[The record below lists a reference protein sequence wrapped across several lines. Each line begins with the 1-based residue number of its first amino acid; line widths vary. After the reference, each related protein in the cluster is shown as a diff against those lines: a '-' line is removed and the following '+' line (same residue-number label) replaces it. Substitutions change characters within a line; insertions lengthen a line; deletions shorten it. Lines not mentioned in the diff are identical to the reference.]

1 MRMVLHTHFWPAIA
15 IEPCAA
21 GLTAG
26 LRSVKCA
33 EEHGGEHWP
42 YFTIISAQA
51 LAETNAP

>member
-33 EEHGGEHWP
+33 EEHGDEQW
-42 YFTIISAQA
+42 YCLSLLSAQA